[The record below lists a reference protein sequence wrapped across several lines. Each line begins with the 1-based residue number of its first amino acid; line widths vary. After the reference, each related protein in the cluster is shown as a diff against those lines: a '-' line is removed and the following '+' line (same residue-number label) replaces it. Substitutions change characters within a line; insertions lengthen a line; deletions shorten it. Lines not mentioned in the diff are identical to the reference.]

1 VSAPGGALAEQMQR
15 IRATILARHGIDPER
30 EGVTVAHTSPVEEA
44 ARLATIN
51 AHWGIASD
59 LPVVGPLLVL
69 FRRVLRLTLRWYIN
83 PIVEQQSTFNEAAV
97 RALYDLRIEN
107 EHLRAEL
114 DRLRGLME
122 RSGE

>member
-1 VSAPGGALAEQMQR
+1 VSVTGGALAEQMQR
-15 IRATILARHGIDPER
+15 IRATILARHGIDPELER
-30 EGVTVAHTSPVEEA
+30 PAVSLSSPVEDA
-44 ARLATIN
+44 ARLAMVN

-59 LPVVGPLLVL
+59 IPVAGRLLVL

-114 DRLRGLME
+114 DRLRARVE
-122 RSGE
+122 RPGE